1 MIDRDVHR
9 EAMRTKSISRQMPF
23 MVVILAGIA
32 VLVTVNNYP
41 LFWGIQFIFG
51 MSIALATLFLK
62 RGLWGFIIAIPVAI
76 ATYYMWG
83 APYPGISFIAEI
95 TFLTGIRNSKAGDKV
110 LRNGSILIYDFI
122 YNALIGAPFYY
133 LTYTY
138 IVKATRETTLLLA
151 QKSIVNGV
159 INSLIAY
166 VIYAAI
172 TLFLNNRSE
181 KRQTVSLQALALAT
195 VYSVIVFITL
205 FMSDKLYGSV
215 MQLKANSIFNKMEM
229 MATLVAKASTSEN
242 YKEDEYAAK
251 IKLGRNNADIYY
263 KKDHDSNYILF
274 RKGAPKHI
282 NLEEDYI
289 AATSSSRI
297 SKIVKKLADKKDS
310 SLKLHL
316 PKPEIEPA
324 RVNRYLGSMWEANFY
339 KDSTKIKIIQPARRD
354 FLASGRFFEN
364 AFPIINLTI
373 VGGIILSI
381 AIAYSLEK
389 EFLTVLG
396 KSKRRKAEVISTRY
410 YKSLELSPITEI
422 KNFAK
427 EINRR
432 TDEINEAKARIE
444 ELNNIAQ
451 KQLTTAGEIQQA
463 FLGDSSDVG
472 QKPDVSL
479 FMRPA
484 LNAGGDWYDAFDL
497 DNKTFVI
504 VADVCDKGVGA
515 ALFMSVFRS
524 LIRYSAEN
532 WCADPSETEPLDEV
546 ISSVNNYMS
555 TEHEEMTMF
564 ATVFIGCI
572 SHPAKRLDY
581 VLAGHEEPVFI
592 NPDGTQQPLEFSGPA
607 IGLFPQ
613 AEYNMKSL
621 YFSEGSILV
630 GYSDGVVDARDPQGN
645 SYGHQRLL
653 DLVRKLQKQQI
664 SSEYLRD
671 QIVLDL
677 DTHMNNAEQFDDITI
692 ATVIL

>member
-1 MIDRDVHR
+1 MIDIDVHR
-9 EAMRTKSISRQMPF
+9 EAMGTKSISRQMPF
-23 MVVILAGIA
+23 MVAILAVIA
-32 VLVTVNNYP
+32 VLVTVYNYP

-51 MSIALATLFLK
+51 MSVALATLFLK

-83 APYPGISFIAEI
+83 APYAGISFMAEI
-95 TFLTGIRNSKAGDKV
+95 IVLTLIRNSKAGDKI

-159 INSLIAY
+159 MNSLIAY
-166 VIYAAI
+166 VIYAVI
-172 TLFLNNRSE
+172 TLYLNKRSE
-181 KRQTVSLQALALAT
+181 KRQTVSLQALALTT

-215 MQLKANSIFNKMEM
+215 MQLKAESIFNKMEM
-229 MATLVAKASTSEN
+229 MATLVAKATTSEN
-242 YKEDEYAAK
+242 FEEDEYVAN
-251 IKLGRNNADIYY
+251 IKLERSNADVYY
-263 KKDHDSNYILF
+263 KKKNDSDYILF
-274 RKGAPKHI
+274 RKVAPKHI
-282 NLEEDYI
+282 NLGKDYM

-297 SKIVKKLADKKDS
+297 SKIVKKIADGKNS
-310 SLKLHL
+310 SLKLYL

-324 RVNRYLGSMWEANFY
+324 RVNRYLGGMWEANFY
-339 KDSTKIKIIQPARRD
+339 IDSTKIKIIQPARRD

-396 KSKRRKAEVISTRY
+396 KSKKRKAEVISTRY

-555 TEHEEMTMF
+555 TEHEDMTMF
-564 ATVFIGCI
+564 ATVFIGCV

-592 NPDGTQQPLEFSGPA
+592 NPDGTQQTLEVSGPA

-621 YFSEGSILV
+621 YFTEGSILV
-630 GYSDGVVDARDPQGN
+630 GYSDGVVDARDPEGK

-664 SSEYLRD
+664 SSEDLRD

-677 DTHMNNAEQFDDITI
+677 DNHMENAEQFDDITI

>member
-9 EAMRTKSISRQMPF
+9 EAMGTKSISRQMPF

-32 VLVTVNNYP
+32 VLVTVYNYP

-51 MSIALATLFLK
+51 MSVALATLFLK

-83 APYPGISFIAEI
+83 APYAGISFMAEI
-95 TFLTGIRNSKAGDKV
+95 TVLTVIRNSKAGDKI

-159 INSLIAY
+159 MNSLIAY
-166 VIYAAI
+166 VIYAVI
-172 TLFLNNRSE
+172 TLYLNKRSE

-215 MQLKANSIFNKMEM
+215 MQLKAESIFNKMEM
-229 MATLVAKASTSEN
+229 MATLVGKATTSEN
-242 YKEDEYAAK
+242 VEEDEYVAN
-251 IKLGRNNADIYY
+251 IELERSNADVYY
-263 KKDHDSNYILF
+263 KKENDSNYILF

-282 NLEEDYI
+282 NLGKDYM

-297 SKIVKKLADKKDS
+297 SKIVKKIADGKNS
-310 SLKLHL
+310 SLKLYL

-339 KDSTKIKIIQPARRD
+339 KDSTKIRIIQPARRD

-555 TEHEEMTMF
+555 TEHEDMTMF
-564 ATVFIGCI
+564 ATVFIGCV

-592 NPDGTQQPLEFSGPA
+592 NPDGTQQPLEVSGPA

-621 YFSEGSILV
+621 YFTEGSILV
-630 GYSDGVVDARDPQGN
+630 GYSDGVVDARDPEGK

-664 SSEYLRD
+664 SSEDLRD

-677 DTHMNNAEQFDDITI
+677 DTHMENAEQFDDITI

>member
-1 MIDRDVHR
+1 MIDIDVHR
-9 EAMRTKSISRQMPF
+9 EAMGTKSISRQMPF
-23 MVVILAGIA
+23 MVAILAVIA
-32 VLVTVNNYP
+32 VLVTVYNYP

-51 MSIALATLFLK
+51 MSVALATLFLK

-83 APYPGISFIAEI
+83 APYAGISFMAEI
-95 TFLTGIRNSKAGDKV
+95 IVLTLIRNSKAGDKI

-159 INSLIAY
+159 MNSLIAY
-166 VIYAAI
+166 VIYAVI
-172 TLFLNNRSE
+172 TLYLNKRSE

-215 MQLKANSIFNKMEM
+215 MQLKAESIFNKMEM
-229 MATLVAKASTSEN
+229 MATLVAKATTSEN
-242 YKEDEYAAK
+242 FEEDEYVAN
-251 IKLGRNNADIYY
+251 IKLERSNADVYY
-263 KKDHDSNYILF
+263 KKKNDSGYILF

-282 NLEEDYI
+282 NLGKDYM

-297 SKIVKKLADKKDS
+297 SKIVKKIADGKNS
-310 SLKLHL
+310 SLKLYL

-339 KDSTKIKIIQPARRD
+339 IDSTKIKIIQPARRD

-555 TEHEEMTMF
+555 TEHEDMTMF
-564 ATVFIGCI
+564 ATVFIGCV

-592 NPDGTQQPLEFSGPA
+592 NPDGTQQTLEVSGPA

-621 YFSEGSILV
+621 YFTEGSILV
-630 GYSDGVVDARDPQGN
+630 GYSDGVVDARDPEGK

-664 SSEYLRD
+664 SSEDLRD

-677 DTHMNNAEQFDDITI
+677 DTHMENAEQFDDITI

>member
-1 MIDRDVHR
+1 
-9 EAMRTKSISRQMPF
+9 MPF
-23 MVVILAGIA
+23 MVAILAVIA
-32 VLVTVNNYP
+32 VLVTVYNYP

-76 ATYYMWG
+76 ATYYLWG
-83 APYPGISFIAEI
+83 APYAGISFMAEI
-95 TFLTGIRNSKAGDKV
+95 TVLTVIRNSKAGDKI

-159 INSLIAY
+159 MNSLIAY
-166 VIYAAI
+166 VIYAVI
-172 TLFLNNRSE
+172 TLYLNKRSE

-215 MQLKANSIFNKMEM
+215 MQLKAESIFNKMEM
-229 MATLVAKASTSEN
+229 MATLVGKATTSEN
-242 YKEDEYAAK
+242 VEEDEYVAN
-251 IKLGRNNADIYY
+251 IELERSNADVYY
-263 KKDHDSNYILF
+263 KKENDSDYIIF

-282 NLEEDYI
+282 NLGKDYM

-297 SKIVKKLADKKDS
+297 SKIVKKIADGKNS
-310 SLKLHL
+310 SLKLYL

-555 TEHEEMTMF
+555 TEHEDMTMF
-564 ATVFIGCI
+564 ATVFIGCV

-592 NPDGTQQPLEFSGPA
+592 NPDGTQQPLEVSGPA

-613 AEYNMKSL
+613 AEYKMQSL
-621 YFSEGSILV
+621 YFTEGSILV
-630 GYSDGVVDARDPQGN
+630 GYSDGVVDARDPEGK

-664 SSEYLRD
+664 SSEGLRD

-677 DTHMNNAEQFDDITI
+677 DTHMENAEQFDDITI